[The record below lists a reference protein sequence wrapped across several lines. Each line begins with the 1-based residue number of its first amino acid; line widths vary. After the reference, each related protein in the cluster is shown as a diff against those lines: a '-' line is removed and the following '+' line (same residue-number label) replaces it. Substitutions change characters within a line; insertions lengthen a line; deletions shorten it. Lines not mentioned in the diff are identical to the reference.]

1 MFTIINNIYP
11 VLQLPVGIHAVFYA
25 DDVKPKGTVTQVICA
40 HKVSCGPAQ
49 ALLFAPCH
57 GSFGKLIPAF
67 YACFHFD
74 KYKRI
79 SIPGNNIDF
88 TAAAAI
94 IFPNN
99 TVTDFTQKSGRALFT
114 LSADGN
120 ISGFFPGPG
129 RPL

>member
-1 MFTIINNIYP
+1 MP
-11 VLQLPVGIHAVFYA
+11 QLPVGIHAVFYA
-25 DDVKPKGTVTQVICA
+25 DDVKPEGTVTQVIRA
-40 HKVSCGPAQ
+40 HKVARGPAQ
-49 ALLFAPCH
+49 ALLFAPRH

-67 YACFHFD
+67 YAGFHFD
-74 KYKRI
+74 KHKRV
-79 SIPGNNIDF
+79 SVTGNNIDF

-99 TVTDFTQKSGRALFT
+99 TVTELTQKSGRALFT
-114 LSADGN
+114 LSTDGN